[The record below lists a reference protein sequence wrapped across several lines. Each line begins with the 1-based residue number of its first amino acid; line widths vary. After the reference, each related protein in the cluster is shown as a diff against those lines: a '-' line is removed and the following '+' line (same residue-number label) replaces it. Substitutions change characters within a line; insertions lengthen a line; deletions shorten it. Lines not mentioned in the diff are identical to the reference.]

1 METITTSNKRQSPEL
16 PDGTV
21 LGQSAASLVALHGAT
36 PVIQRTNAAQ
46 AAVVTTT
53 PTNST
58 PYGFTLAQ
66 ATAII
71 ALVNEL
77 RAAMVEKGMIKGS

>member
-1 METITTSNKRQSPEL
+1 MATIKEL
-16 PDGTV
+16 GDNGPDGTR
-21 LGQSAASLVALHGAT
+21 LGQTASSLVAFHGAS

-46 AAVVTTT
+46 AAVGTSV
-53 PTNST
+53 PISAT
-58 PYGFTLAQ
+58 PYGFTVTQ

-77 RAAMVEKGMIKGS
+77 RAAMVEKGLILGS